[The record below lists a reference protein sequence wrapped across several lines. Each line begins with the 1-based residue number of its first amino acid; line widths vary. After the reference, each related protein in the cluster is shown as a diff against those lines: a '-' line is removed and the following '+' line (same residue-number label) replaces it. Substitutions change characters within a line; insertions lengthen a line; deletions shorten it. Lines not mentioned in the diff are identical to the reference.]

1 VEKRC
6 DEEEL
11 EEEELRHIL
20 GRFGI
25 AVNQFRFSFVF
36 LGLQQIGPNRY
47 T

>member
-11 EEEELRHIL
+11 EEEEEEELRHIF

-25 AVNQFRFSFVF
+25 TVKW
-36 LGLQQIGPNRY
+36 P
-47 T
+47 